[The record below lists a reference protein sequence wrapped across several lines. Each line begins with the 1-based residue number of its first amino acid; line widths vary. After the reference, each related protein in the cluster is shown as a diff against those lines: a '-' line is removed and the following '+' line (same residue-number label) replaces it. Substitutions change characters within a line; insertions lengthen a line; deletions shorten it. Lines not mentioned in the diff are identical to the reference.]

1 MIKQVYNELIKAFAS
16 RDGQIVV
23 AFIFGSMFFISLIA
37 AIFTNEGNMF
47 VGIFALFAILKSVL
61 IQSLL
66 IVVLLLPY
74 SYAHNK
80 Q

>member
-47 VGIFALFAILKSVL
+47 VGIFALFAILSSIFLFKK
-61 IQSLL
+61 
-66 IVVLLLPY
+66 
-74 SYAHNK
+74 AKNENEK
-80 Q
+80 